1 MVPFGLGIFLGVI
14 NKNKWKAFSMWTLVQ
29 PTEFQPHLATD
40 SFMIWGKSL
49 HLSASQ
55 FSFWQSQ
62 GVDGPWRFQNWGERH
77 GLWWSWKS
85 QQYSINPTSCIPT
98 NQQVACYSWD
108 SPRLRCGCAAGSGV
122 VDAPARSW
130 VCCSEAG
137 VGDRWKWW
145 FGSCGQQKMP
155 IDRERQILWDTTI
168 CRI

>member
-77 GLWWSWKS
+77 GLWWSH
-85 QQYSINPTSCIPT
+85 
-98 NQQVACYSWD
+98 
-108 SPRLRCGCAAGSGV
+108 
-122 VDAPARSW
+122 
-130 VCCSEAG
+130 CCSESKISHSYFKSI
-137 VGDRWKWW
+137 VTSLR
-145 FGSCGQQKMP
+145 FPSLFITLSC
-155 IDRERQILWDTTI
+155 ICLLHLWLTMLAKPSLPHTGTTVMASLLFLSPLPSS
-168 CRI
+168 